1 MILFKSMGG
10 SSSLLI
16 LRPGGAGYERCP
28 MNQTMKRIVVI
39 DDHPIVVKMLSNVL
53 STEYALVGESG
64 DGEGGMRLAQTLQP
78 DLVILDLGL
87 PRLDGLTLLRRI
99 RHRGRKTPVLVLTAR
114 VDIESRVQGLDLGA
128 DDYLP
133 KPFALPELEARVR
146 ALLRRASDSL
156 PLLEAGP
163 LRLDPDHRQASLHG
177 QPLSLSARETDL
189 LEALMQRAGQVVL
202 KNRLALQLS
211 EWDAEIGSNAIEVY
225 IHRLRKKI
233 EKGPIRIATVRGLGY
248 CLEKISP

>member
-1 MILFKSMGG
+1 MRILVVEDDPA
-10 SSSLLI
+10 LAETLAEA
-16 LRPGGAGYERCP
+16 LRQNGYQIDIAADGQVADHALAGNHAY
-28 MNQTMKRIVVI
+28 
-39 DDHPIVVKMLSNVL
+39 
-53 STEYALVGESG
+53 
-64 DGEGGMRLAQTLQP
+64 

-87 PRLDGLTLLRRI
+87 PRLDGLALLRRI

-163 LRLDPDHRQASLHG
+163 LRLDPDHRQASLQG

-225 IHRLRKKI
+225 IHRLRKKL
-233 EKGPIRIATVRGLGY
+233 EHSGVSIRTIHGLGY
-248 CLEKISP
+248 LLEIPDATA